1 VLLSR
6 DRRDEAAHAY
16 RAALAVAPAAQ
27 SARVALMNTLLASGD
42 RAGAAA
48 LAEEV
53 EIETSTAIDPW
64 WIYWQ
69 GQYRFFPAAMARV
82 RELSR

>member
-1 VLLSR
+1 
-6 DRRDEAAHAY
+6 
-16 RAALAVAPAAQ
+16 
-27 SARVALMNTLLASGD
+27 
-42 RAGAAA
+42 
-48 LAEEV
+48 V